1 MYSLLLG
8 NPTLEADNVALFHA
22 THSNYATGGGS
33 ALTATTLDTAIGAVG
48 LQHLTD
54 DEGDPIHAN
63 LQAKYL
69 MVPPQLVGAG
79 RRAVR
84 NMLCDDDAFEIR
96 QESRLSALGVV
107 NPKTDTIATGSA
119 TN

>member
-1 MYSLLLG
+1 VYSLLLG